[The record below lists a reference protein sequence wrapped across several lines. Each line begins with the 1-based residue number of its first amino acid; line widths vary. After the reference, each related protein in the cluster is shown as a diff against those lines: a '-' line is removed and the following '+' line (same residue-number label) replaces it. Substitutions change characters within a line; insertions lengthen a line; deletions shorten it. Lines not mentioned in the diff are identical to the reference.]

1 MKTSENIDKIAPA
14 FVAALGKMSDVVKD
28 TANDFGGYKYAT
40 LDAVTA
46 MARPILAD
54 HGLAVVQEVAE
65 GEHAIKI
72 LTRVLHVSG
81 QWFES
86 EPFPLAIEDRK
97 GMTHAQAIGSTI
109 TYGRRYALQAM
120 LGITAEA
127 DDDASD
133 AGKDTG
139 KTPVGIA
146 RRAQLD
152 AMKAGKRPS
161 YPRRGD
167 PEHGISE
174 REEDAAVTPDF
185 DL

>member
-1 MKTSENIDKIAPA
+1 MKTSDSIVRIAPA
-14 FVAALGKMSDVVKD
+14 FVAALGAVRDVVKD
-28 TANDFGGYKYAT
+28 TKNDFGGYKYAT

-46 MARPILAD
+46 MARPVLAAN
-54 HGLAVVQEVAE
+54 GLAVTQEVTE
-65 GEHAIKI
+65 SEHAVRIA
-72 LTRVLHVSG
+72 TRIWHVSG
-81 QWFES
+81 EWIES
-86 EPFPLAIEDRK
+86 DPLPLAIEDRK

-133 AGKDTG
+133 ASERS
-139 KTPVGIA
+139 PVGQS
-146 RRAQLD
+146 RRAQVA
-152 AMKAGKRPS
+152 AMRSEGPESVRK

-167 PEHGISE
+167 PDHGISE
-174 REEDAAVTPDF
+174 ADENRAGNTPF

>member
-1 MKTSENIDKIAPA
+1 MLTSDNITSITPA
-14 FVAALGKMSDVVKD
+14 FVAALGAVRDVVKD
-28 TANDFGGYKYAT
+28 TDNAFGGYKYAT

-46 MARPILAD
+46 MARPVLAAN
-54 HGLAVVQEVAE
+54 GLAVTQEVIE

-72 LTRVLHVSG
+72 VTRVWHISG
-81 QWFES
+81 QWIES
-86 EPFPLAIEDRK
+86 EPLPLAIEDRK

-133 AGKDTG
+133 AGNDTG

-146 RRAQLD
+146 RRAQLE
-152 AMKAGKRPS
+152 AMKGAARKPF
-161 YPRRGD
+161 PRRGD
-167 PEHGISE
+167 PDHGVTEAQENDPRSE
-174 REEDAAVTPDF
+174 PDF
-185 DL
+185 L